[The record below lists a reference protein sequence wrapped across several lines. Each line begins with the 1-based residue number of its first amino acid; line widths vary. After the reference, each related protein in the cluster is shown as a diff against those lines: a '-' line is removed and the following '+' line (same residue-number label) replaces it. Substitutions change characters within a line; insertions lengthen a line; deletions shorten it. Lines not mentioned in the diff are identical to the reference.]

1 MAAGLIRLSLA
12 ALIGTMEY
20 FRKSCGLC
28 CWISGFSGISKL
40 CINHPLKL
48 VFGALMLPAIL
59 SDCLLC
65 D

>member
-1 MAAGLIRLSLA
+1 MAAGLMRLSLA

-40 CINHPLKL
+40 CI
-48 VFGALMLPAIL
+48 
-59 SDCLLC
+59 D
-65 D
+65 